1 MFYIW
6 FKIPTTSAAHSIK
19 SLVSIDKE
27 VPASF
32 RVRLLDLRWAS
43 INELFSIPDVYVY
56 FRLGTLYPCPLPQQY
71 NNTTNLEFNLGPR
84 TKTGARSG
92 F

>member
-6 FKIPTTSAAHSIK
+6 FKIPTTSATHSKK

-27 VPASF
+27 MPVSF
-32 RVRLLDLRWAS
+32 RVCLLDLRWAS
-43 INELFSIPDVYVY
+43 IDELFSIRLIYLY
-56 FRLGTLYPCPLPQQY
+56 FRLGTLYACPLPQKH
-71 NNTTNLEFNLGPR
+71 NNTSILIFNLGPGA
-84 TKTGARSG
+84 KTGARSD